1 MDIVIELH
9 PKLRS
14 IDSHLVRQKIEERL
28 PLFDQIRQTTK
39 QPGLSIGLVHAGQAV
54 CEHHFGVRD
63 VVSQEPPNSNT
74 LYSIAS
80 LTKGFIT
87 ASIGILVAEGKTSWD
102 STVCSILP
110 DFGPHAES
118 PGLTM
123 ATLRD
128 ILSHRTGAAGLD
140 PLVQGMHSQMT
151 LDRENAIS
159 LVNALP
165 VRGTFRASYA
175 YNNAL
180 YGIAGK
186 VIEKLAGVDSWAD
199 FVRERILQPLGM
211 QDTTASDVDIES
223 NNVATPYTAISDGSL
238 FKEAP
243 PALSGTSINGA
254 SGGLKSTT
262 ADLVKWCVAVTDA
275 FKYGDVGKSDQE
287 RWIPNNPIKELPV
300 ISSAHNI
307 VDPTFPS
314 DEHYCLGWFRQT
326 TPARLGLISPNRSQR
341 SPILGKESLP
351 VTIYSHQGDVP
362 GYTCSLY
369 VVPEAAFAIFALSNG
384 TGLSDCTDW
393 ICQDVLQELFHLKPA
408 VDFLQE
414 AMLAAESYRTCFD
427 RTLYQPFLKA
437 RQDRYQP
444 PPTEDFLGEYVLDGC
459 NFKVDIIRDETNDS
473 PAMVVNERPNQLHPL
488 QPFRL
493 DHWTFMP
500 KDLDEYLRRGY
511 GLFDLVDEFV
521 LAFHRDDDG
530 HVRELTWR
538 MSSVVTRFLRKT

>member
-1 MDIVIELH
+1 MKD
-9 PKLRS
+9 
-14 IDSHLVRQKIEERL
+14 
-28 PLFDQIRQTTK
+28 
-39 QPGLSIGLVHAGQAV
+39 LSSP
-54 CEHHFGVRD
+54 D
-63 VVSQEPPNSNT
+63 PPTSDT

-87 ASIGILVAEGKTSWD
+87 TSIGILVAEGKTSWD

-110 DFGPHAES
+110 DFAPLAES
-118 PGLTM
+118 PGLPM

-140 PLVQGMHSQMT
+140 PLVQGLHSQMT
-151 LDRENAIS
+151 LDKENAMS

-186 VIEKLAGVDSWAD
+186 VIEKLADVDSWSD

-211 QDTTASDVDIES
+211 RDTTGADVDIES
-223 NNVATPYTAISDGSL
+223 NNVATPYTVISDGSL
-238 FKEAP
+238 FQETP
-243 PALSGTSINGA
+243 PALSGTSANGA
-254 SGGLKSTT
+254 SGGLKSTIG
-262 ADLVKWCVAVTDA
+262 DLSKWCVAITDT
-275 FKYGDVGKSDQE
+275 FKYGDEQDASQE
-287 RWIPNNPIKELPV
+287 RWIPNNPIRGLL
-300 ISSAHNI
+300 IATSAHNI
-307 VDPTFPS
+307 VDPAFPA

-326 TPARLGLISPNRSQR
+326 TPARLGLISPNRSLR
-341 SPILGKESLP
+341 SPVLGKESLP

-369 VVPEAAFAIFALSNG
+369 VVPEVTFAIFALSNG

-393 ICQDVLQELFHLKPA
+393 ICQDVIQGLFQLKPA

-414 AMLAAESYRTCFD
+414 AKLAADSYKTWFN

-437 RQDRYQP
+437 RDEGYQP
-444 PPTEDFLGEYVLDGC
+444 TSAEDFVGQYILEGC
-459 NFKVDIIRDETNDS
+459 NFKVHIILDET
-473 PAMVVNERPNQLHPL
+473 ALVMVVNERPNQRHPL
-488 QPFRL
+488 QPFRPNQ
-493 DHWTFMP
+493 WSFMP
-500 KDLDEYLRRGY
+500 KNLDEYLQRGY

-521 LAFHRDDDG
+521 LNFHRTGDG
-530 HVRELTWR
+530 HVKELTWR
-538 MSSVVTRFLRKT
+538 MSSVITRFVRSE